1 MEDKA
6 TMVHEL
12 MKERRS
18 IRKYKP
24 DPIPEDV
31 LERAMESAIWAPSAM
46 NRQPWKF
53 YVLHDE
59 MRDRLASLHQGLIEE
74 MEDRIREKYGEEGV
88 EIRRNLYRN
97 FGNAPVAVVC
107 FTDEMEGT
115 PNRNVI
121 SAALACE
128 NLVLAARSEGLGS
141 LMMTSS
147 LAMTDEISFLCG
159 VDQKKMMLV
168 MVILLGYPD
177 DEPEAPVRR
186 KKRIVHASRPSDI
199 RSA

>member
-1 MEDKA
+1 MEADA
-6 TMVHEL
+6 TRIHEL

-24 DPIPEDV
+24 DPIPDDM
-31 LERAMESAIWAPSAM
+31 LARIMESATWAPSAM

-53 YVLHDE
+53 FVLHDE
-59 MRDRLASLHQGLIEE
+59 MRDRLAALHQGLIDEI
-74 MEDRIREKYGEEGV
+74 EDKIREKYGEEGV
-88 EIRRNLYRN
+88 ELRRNLYRN
-97 FGNAPVAVVC
+97 FGNAPVAIVC
-107 FTDEMEGT
+107 FTDRREGT

-128 NLVLAARSEGLGS
+128 NLVLAAQAEGLGS

-159 VDQKKMMLV
+159 VDQKEMMLV
-168 MVILLGYPD
+168 LVILLGYPD
-177 DEPEAPVRR
+177 DQPEAPIRR
-186 KKRIVHASRPSDI
+186 KKRIVHASHPSDI
-199 RSA
+199 RSS